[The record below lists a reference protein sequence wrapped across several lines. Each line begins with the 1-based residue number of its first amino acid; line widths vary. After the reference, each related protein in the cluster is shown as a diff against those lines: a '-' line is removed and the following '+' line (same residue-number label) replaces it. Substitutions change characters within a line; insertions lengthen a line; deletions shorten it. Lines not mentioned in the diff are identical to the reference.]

1 MEKSEN
7 DHNKPSP
14 EGENSGRHRT
24 IESGQSTGN
33 NDLADTGEPGSQ
45 KHTEPEKPTGDQKAT
60 DTGEPGSQKHT
71 EPGKPTGDQ
80 KAADTGEPGSRQ
92 AGEARNPGA
101 GHQVGETAKSAGNRQ
116 ADESSETSSNQS
128 ASKTGVTSSQQP
140 ADTGEPTTT
149 LANFISGLRANLR
162 VRQAFTLY
170 AASFAGIP
178 LGIVTSIIFTR
189 FLGPQGYGDFAFLDT
204 LFDFARAIFPL
215 GFFYAGNRA
224 LVLNDNPR
232 TAREYY
238 GAGLAYLFI
247 VFLLMV
253 VVMGAYGLLDPN
265 LADKGLTRFY
275 FYLLPFGWIFLLGPY
290 FDNMLHPDNRIH
302 ELAAVRFFPKIITFA
317 AALAIWFLLRDFQGN
332 RLAIVWPAY
341 LLAFLTV
348 YTMVFSR
355 IRISFRNLRARMQT
369 IWAHNRRY
377 GIHLHIGHL
386 FSNGAIALTGILISY
401 FSPDNRGVGFFFL
414 ALAISRPLALVPG
427 VIAATWFKDFARQQR
442 ASRQLTG
449 FTILLSLTAFAAL
462 LLLAGPFIRLVYTD
476 EFLPVINLVYLCGT
490 AMLLHGI
497 ATFYNRFLEAHGH
510 GKIVRNVFI
519 ATGLSLLVVNLL
531 LIPSYGVHGAA
542 IAMIISSVVYLSGC
556 VWGYVRVVG

>member
-1 MEKSEN
+1 MRAPGGEATGSKRAPGGETDGNQGSSEN
-7 DHNKPSP
+7 GKP
-14 EGENSGRHRT
+14 
-24 IESGQSTGN
+24 
-33 NDLADTGEPGSQ
+33 DGSQ
-45 KHTEPEKPTGDQKAT
+45 RAT
-60 DTGEPGSQKHT
+60 W
-71 EPGKPTGDQ
+71 
-80 KAADTGEPGSRQ
+80 
-92 AGEARNPGA
+92 
-101 GHQVGETAKSAGNRQ
+101 
-116 ADESSETSSNQS
+116 
-128 ASKTGVTSSQQP
+128 
-140 ADTGEPTTT
+140 
-149 LANFISGLRANLR
+149 ANGISGLRANLR
-162 VRQAFTLY
+162 VRQAVTLY

-232 TAREYY
+232 TSREYY
-238 GAGLAYLFI
+238 GAGLIYLF
-247 VFLLMV
+247 LLFILMG
-253 VVMGAYGLLDPN
+253 VVMVIYGLLDPN

-275 FYLLPFGWIFLLGPY
+275 FYLLPFGWIFLMGPY

-302 ELAAVRFFPKIITFA
+302 ELAAVRFFPKVITFA

-348 YTMVFSR
+348 YALVFSR
-355 IRISFRNLRARMQT
+355 IRISFRNLRTRMQT
-369 IWAHNRRY
+369 ILAHNRRY

-401 FSPDNRGVGFFFL
+401 YSPDNRGVGFFFL
-414 ALAISRPLALVPG
+414 ALAISRPLALIPG
-427 VIAATWFKDFARQQR
+427 VIAATWFKDFARQHR
-442 ASRQLTG
+442 ASRQLTI

-476 EFLPVINLVYLCGT
+476 DFLPVINLVYLTGT

-519 ATGLSLLVVNLL
+519 ATGLSLLALNLL
-531 LIPSYGVHGAA
+531 LIPGYGVHGAA
-542 IAMIISSVVYLSGC
+542 IAMIISSAVYFAGC
-556 VWGYVRVVG
+556 LGGYFRAISSHGQRDGEKLTDW

>member
-1 MEKSEN
+1 M
-7 DHNKPSP
+7 
-14 EGENSGRHRT
+14 ENSDSDNNTQSPGGEAASNQQASEYGEADGSQRGT
-24 IESGQSTGN
+24 ETGQSAG
-33 NDLADTGEPGSQ
+33 GP
-45 KHTEPEKPTGDQKAT
+45 
-60 DTGEPGSQKHT
+60 
-71 EPGKPTGDQ
+71 
-80 KAADTGEPGSRQ
+80 Q
-92 AGEARNPGA
+92 AN
-101 GHQVGETAKSAGNRQ
+101 
-116 ADESSETSSNQS
+116 ESSETSSNQS
-128 ASKTGVTSSQQP
+128 TSKTGESASQHSDSRG
-140 ADTGEPTTT
+140 ATPTTT
-149 LANFISGLRANLR
+149 LANFITGLRANLR

-189 FLGPQGYGDFAFLDT
+189 FLGPEGYGDFAFLDT
-204 LFDFARAIFPL
+204 LFDFGRAIFPL

-275 FYLLPFGWIFLLGPY
+275 FYLLPFGWIFLMGPY

-302 ELAAVRFFPKIITFA
+302 ELAAVRFFPKVITFA

-332 RLAIVWPAY
+332 RLAIVWPVY
-341 LLAFLTV
+341 LGAFLSV
-348 YTMVFSR
+348 YILVFSR
-355 IRISFRNLRARMQT
+355 IRISFRNLRTRMQT
-369 IWAHNRRY
+369 IWAYNRRY

-414 ALAISRPLALVPG
+414 ALAISRPLALIPG

-462 LLLAGPFIRLVYTD
+462 LLLAGPFIRFFYTD

-519 ATGLSLLVVNLL
+519 ATGLSLLAVNLL

-542 IAMIISSVVYLSGC
+542 IAMIISSVVYFAGC